1 MFHSFFSDESKQY
14 AATTIAHIKRI
25 ITFFKQRNIMSAKLS
40 TIWSNT
46 DDCSEHY
53 ICATALYLISM
64 LSQAFYV
71 IIYRGISAPVCGRE
85 VLYLINSINKSFL
98 FKLIST
104 VQVTGTKVYDT

>member
-46 DDCSEHY
+46 DDCSENY
-53 ICATALYLISM
+53 RCATALYLISM